1 MLITD
6 TQMYTQILKKHKLE
20 CGNLESTY
28 VHQRLF
34 FIFILFII
42 IIIFYYFYIS
52 NCAGRSRDSYR
63 TPLTTMASECKNFSQ
78 HLDSL
83 NIYQRVIHRPAASSN
98 IYAAI

>member
-42 IIIFYYFYIS
+42 ILFIFHFYI
-52 NCAGRSRDSYR
+52 
-63 TPLTTMASECKNFSQ
+63 
-78 HLDSL
+78 
-83 NIYQRVIHRPAASSN
+83 IYYYYYILLFLHF
-98 IYAAI
+98 